1 MADTDREILK
11 KQQSAALGTASGV
24 TSPIAEVGYAHTR
37 CYIFATIAA
46 ADFAEAAQ
54 VMLRRGKVVAI
65 RVVPAATLA
74 VHAAN
79 YVTGTIAYRDGAG
92 GEATTIGTYTTNSSG
107 GAALTAFTP
116 TTVSM
121 TPVQL
126 SAGNVITFKQIDAGT
141 TTEVLLN
148 VQVYVEEN

>member
-11 KQQSAALGTASGV
+11 KQQAAALGTTGA
-24 TSPIAEVGYAHTR
+24 TSPITEVGYAHTR
-37 CYIFATIAA
+37 CYTFECAA
-46 ADFAEAAQ
+46 GAPYAEAAQ
-54 VMLRRGKVVAI
+54 VMLRRGKVVAV
-65 RVVPAATLA
+65 RVTPITTLA

-79 YVTGTIAYRDGAG
+79 YITGTVAYRDGAG
-92 GEATTIGTYTTNSSG
+92 GNATTIGTFTTNSSG
-107 GAALTAFTP
+107 GAELTQFTP

-126 SAGNVITFKQIDAGT
+126 SAGNVITFKTVDAAT
-141 TTEVLLN
+141 TTEPGMI

>member
-11 KQQSAALGTASGV
+11 KQQAAALGTTGA
-24 TSPIAEVGYAHTR
+24 TSPITEVGYAHTV
-37 CYIFATIAA
+37 CYSFDTFAA
-46 ADFAEAAQ
+46 ANFAESAK
-54 VMLRRGKVVAI
+54 VLLRRGKVVAI

-74 VHAAN
+74 THAAN

-92 GEATTIGTYTTNSSG
+92 GAATTIGTYTTNSSG
-107 GAALTAFTP
+107 GAALTEFTP

-126 SAGNVITFKQIDAGT
+126 SAGNVITFKQVDAGT

>member
-11 KQQSAALGTASGV
+11 KQQAAALGTTGAS
-24 TSPIAEVGYAHTR
+24 SPIAEVGYAHTR
-37 CYIFATIAA
+37 CYTFECAA
-46 ADFAEAAQ
+46 GAEYAEAAQ
-54 VMLRRGKVVAI
+54 VMLRRGKVVAV
-65 RVVPAATLA
+65 RVTPITTLA

-79 YVTGTIAYRDGAG
+79 YITGTVAYRDGDG
-92 GEATTIGTYTTNSSG
+92 GSATTIGTFTTNSSG
-107 GAALTAFTP
+107 GAALTQFTP

-126 SAGNVITFKQIDAGT
+126 SAGNVITFKTVDAAT
-141 TTEVLLN
+141 TTEPGMI